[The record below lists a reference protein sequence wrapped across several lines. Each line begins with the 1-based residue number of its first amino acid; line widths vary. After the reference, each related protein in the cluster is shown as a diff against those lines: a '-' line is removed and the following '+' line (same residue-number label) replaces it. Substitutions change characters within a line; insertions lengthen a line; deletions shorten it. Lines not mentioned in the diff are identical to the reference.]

1 LGSVGASEH
10 DASMPVQ
17 ASVDIEQLARLQ
29 GAEVVETPEDLVEDI
44 WGPEELEA
52 FLVDLRASR
61 DASLA

>member
-1 LGSVGASEH
+1 LGLVEASEQ
-10 DASMPVQ
+10 DASMPAQ
-17 ASVDIEQLARLQ
+17 ASVDIDELARLQ